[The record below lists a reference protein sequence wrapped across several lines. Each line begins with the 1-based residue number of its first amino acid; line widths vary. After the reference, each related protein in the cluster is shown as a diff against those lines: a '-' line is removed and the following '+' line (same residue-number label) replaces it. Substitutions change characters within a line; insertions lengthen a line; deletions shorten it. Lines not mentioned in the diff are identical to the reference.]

1 MRPSGIE
8 IIVFPFHDWRKCEQ
22 QGLRRR
28 DTSVVLG
35 LANHP
40 AVSRVLVVDRPLA
53 LPHLLFDAMRG
64 RSWRLRQGELVRKDS
79 FSALTKVS
87 EKLYVLDLIVPD
99 IVQSLLLRRGWWPHV
114 LQQELVARKTRAAAR
129 WLGMANPMLW
139 LFTPISAPLIG
150 RASESL
156 VVFDAI
162 DDWMSHSGMG
172 PYRESAARGYET
184 IRQRADVI
192 FCVSENLAESL
203 GGGRADPF
211 WIPNGVDASLFTP
224 DGPLAADVLEL
235 PSPRVG
241 YVGAIERRVDIELL
255 TEVVSALPSASFVFV
270 GPYDRRL
277 VAPVKK
283 LPNAYFLGARRFEEM
298 PAYLRAMDVCIMPHR
313 VNAFTSS
320 MNPLKLYEYLAC
332 GRPVVSTPVAGTE
345 SFRGL
350 IEIARTPNEFVACIT
365 KAMQSV
371 GPDEIAAR
379 RRAVEAQS
387 WQSRVN
393 QMMNIVVQAQQRKN
407 ASREPAAPNYERMKA

>member
-1 MRPSGIE
+1 MTSNGIE

-35 LANHP
+35 LADHP
-40 AVSRVLVVDRPLA
+40 DVSRVLVVDRPLA
-53 LPHLLFDAMRG
+53 LPHLLLETIRG
-64 RSWRLRQGELVRKDS
+64 RSWRVTEGELVRKDARS
-79 FSALTKVS
+79 SLTKVS
-87 EKLYVLDLIVPD
+87 EKLYVLDLIIPD
-99 IVQSLLLRRGWWPHV
+99 VVQSLLLRRGWWPHV
-114 LQQELVARKTRAAAR
+114 LQQEQVARQTRAAAE
-129 WLGMANPMLW
+129 WLGMANPILW
-139 LFTPISAPLIG
+139 LSTPISTPLIG
-150 RASESL
+150 QTHESL

-172 PYRESAARGYET
+172 AYREAAARGYET

-192 FCVSENLAESL
+192 FSVSESLTESL
-203 GGGRADPF
+203 GGGRADPS

-224 DGPLAADVLEL
+224 DGPQAADVLEL

-241 YVGAIERRVDIELL
+241 YAGAIEKRVDIELL
-255 TEVVSALPSASFVFV
+255 TNVVSALPSVSFVFV

-283 LPNAYFLGARRFEEM
+283 LPNAHFLGVRRFDDM
-298 PAYLRAMDVCIMPHR
+298 PAYLRTMDVCIMPHQL
-313 VNAFTSS
+313 NAFTSS

-345 SFRGL
+345 SFGGL
-350 IEIARTPNEFVACIT
+350 IDIARTTQEFVAAIT
-365 KAMQSV
+365 KALQSSDD
-371 GPDEIAAR
+371 PEEAAAR

-387 WQSRVN
+387 WETRVS
-393 QMMNIVVQAQQRKN
+393 QMMDSVIQAQQKKS
-407 ASREPAAPNYERMKA
+407 ASGILAA